1 MQSAMYPPE
10 AIQPMRDE
18 LTAVGFEHLM
28 TPEDVDRAVQGTKG
42 TVFCMINS
50 ICRCAA
56 GRARPSVARA
66 LQNKLIPNR
75 MVTVFA
81 GMERDAVDRV
91 RQLHAKQAPPSS
103 PSMCLFKDGKLAVM
117 IQRSD
122 IETRSPQELAQL
134 LVSAFDTHC
143 TRTGPSIP
151 PEQFAKLNNVKSCGS
166 AIPRL
171 EN

>member
-1 MQSAMYPPE
+1 MQSSMYPPE

-18 LTAVGFEHLM
+18 LSAVGFEHLV

-50 ICRCAA
+50 ICGCAA
-56 GRARPSVARA
+56 GSARPAIAMA
-66 LQNKLIPNR
+66 LQNKKIPDK

-91 RQLHAKQAPPSS
+91 RQLHAKHAAPSS

-117 IQRSD
+117 VQRSD
-122 IETRSPQELAQL
+122 IETRSPQELAQM
-134 LVSAFDTHC
+134 LVAVFDAHC
-143 TRTGPSIP
+143 TRTGPSIS
-151 PEQFAKLNNVKSCGS
+151 PEKFAMLNYVQSCGS